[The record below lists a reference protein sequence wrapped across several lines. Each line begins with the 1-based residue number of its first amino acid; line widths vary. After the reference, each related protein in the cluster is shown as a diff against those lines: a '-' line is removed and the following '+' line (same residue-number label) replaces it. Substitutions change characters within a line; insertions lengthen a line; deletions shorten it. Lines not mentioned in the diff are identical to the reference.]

1 MINAVYFLA
10 ISEGRFV
17 KSTSKTLQSDEL
29 ITRKCPICPASI
41 IISLPV
47 ASTKNVTINVT
58 FNHVNSKHG
67 PMGPE
72 NRIFQ
77 AV

>member
-1 MINAVYFLA
+1 MSI
-10 ISEGRFV
+10 
-17 KSTSKTLQSDEL
+17 KKTLISGCAGTVL
-29 ITRKCPICPASI
+29 LVGIVAFIGKCLASI
-41 IISLPV
+41 IISPV

-58 FNHVNSKHG
+58 FNHVNSKPG
-67 PMGPE
+67 PMGPK